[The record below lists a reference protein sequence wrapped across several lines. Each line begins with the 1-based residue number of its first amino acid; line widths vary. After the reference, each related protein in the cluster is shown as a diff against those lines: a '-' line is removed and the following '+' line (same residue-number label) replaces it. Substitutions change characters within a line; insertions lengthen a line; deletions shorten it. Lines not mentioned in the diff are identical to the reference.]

1 MENKK
6 LGKIIKWIEEKGYGF
21 IKEFETGNTYFCH
34 ISQIHDDKVIKESVV
49 EFETENDRKNPEKVV
64 AVDVYVCEVPER

>member
-6 LGKIIKWIEEKGYGF
+6 LGKIIKWFEEKGYGF
-21 IKEFETGNTYFCH
+21 IKEFETGDTYFCH
-34 ISQIHDDKVIKESVV
+34 ISQIHDDKVIKGSVV
-49 EFETENDRKNPEKVV
+49 EFETKNDRKNPEKVV

>member
-34 ISQIHDDKVIKESVV
+34 ISQIHDD
-49 EFETENDRKNPEKVV
+49 RKNSEKVV